1 MGTIMHL
8 QFVGCGDAFGS
19 GGRFNTCLHL
29 LGRQTNVL
37 IDCGA
42 TSLVSMNRL
51 AINRNNIDVIF
62 VSHFH
67 ADHVIGIPYFI
78 LEANYVLKRQRPLTI
93 AGPPGLKARYPE
105 LMETCFPG
113 TKTLELGFPL
123 TLRELEVG
131 RRSEIANVRVTP
143 FHVMHDDRGGPC
155 YGFRFEAEGKV
166 VGFSGDTEWTDAL
179 IDIGHEADLFIC
191 EAYTRD
197 KPVATHMALTSLE
210 RRLGQIR
217 PKRLVLTH
225 MSNDMLA
232 RRAEIPFETAE
243 DGMIVEL

>member
-1 MGTIMHL
+1 MRL

-19 GGRFNTCLHL
+19 GGRFNTCFHL
-29 LGRQTNVL
+29 VGRGINAL

-42 TSLVSMNRL
+42 TSLVSMNML
-51 AINRNNIDVIF
+51 AINRNEIDVIF

-67 ADHVIGIPYFI
+67 ADHIGGLPFFI
-78 LEANYVLKRQRPLTI
+78 LEANYVLKRERPLTI
-93 AGPPGLKARYPE
+93 IGPPGLKSRYGE
-105 LMETCFPG
+105 VM
-113 TKTLELGFPL
+113 ELGFPGTGSL
-123 TLRELEVG
+123 ELCFPLMLRELEIG
-131 RRSEIANVRVTP
+131 KRCEAGNISVTP
-143 FHVMHDDRGGPC
+143 YHVVHDERAGPC
-155 YGFRFEAEGKV
+155 LGFRFEAEGKV
-166 VGFSGDTEWTDAL
+166 IAFSGDTEWTDTV

-197 KPVATHMALTSLE
+197 KPITTHMALSALE
-210 RRLGQIR
+210 RHLGQIR

-232 RRAEIPFETAE
+232 RRAEIPYETAQ